1 MVHPM
6 LSRLLTDGRF
16 ARVPRHAA
24 VAFRRI
30 MRNDN
35 IPRAALAR
43 LSAAPMDEVDTIIL
57 QNLKAIGTNVPD
69 DLTRL
74 KGLSRQG

>member
-30 MRNDN
+30 MRSDH

-43 LSAAPMDEVDTIIL
+43 LSAPMDEVDTIIL